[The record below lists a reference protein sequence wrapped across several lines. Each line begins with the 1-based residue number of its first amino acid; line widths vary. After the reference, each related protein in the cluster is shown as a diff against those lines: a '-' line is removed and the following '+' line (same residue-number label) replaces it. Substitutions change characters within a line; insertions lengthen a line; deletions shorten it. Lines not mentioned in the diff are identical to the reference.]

1 MTRSNTTAEWPRLM
15 LDTSQLWDDAAMV
28 VALRSWRIIAGGP
41 AVARQEVERMISEK
55 VEAGAELAGA
65 LIGGKVNS
73 PQSAARK
80 ALSIYAK
87 RVRENRR
94 RLG

>member
-15 LDTSQLWDDAAMV
+15 LDTSQLWGDAAMV
-28 VALRSWRIIAGGP
+28 VALRSWRIMAGGP
-41 AVARQEVERMISEK
+41 AVARREVERMISEK

-65 LIGGKVNS
+65 LASGRVDS

-80 ALSIYAK
+80 ALAIYAK
-87 RVRENRR
+87 RVRENRH
-94 RLG
+94 RLV